1 MDLSHLVRDSKF
13 VLSTFETVGG
23 STVTRTGCKIHVPI
37 HYEEAGLIE
46 IGAENNILG
55 IFPIIVDDKYYAVNK
70 TLSMFRME
78 PTSVSTV
85 SINDLDYYEF
95 FFEPGSLFIANNNVV
110 VNDVI
115 AYEVYNE
122 FLAKV
127 RIPWCFTYQDLGTL
141 FQNAEKYT
149 GMRVGA
155 TKTIIEMIVS
165 AITRDSNDLS
175 KYYRHLINQLEG
187 KLPDEVSYIPVG
199 DVIYGATNTTAKQI
213 GAYFDLGTMSAL
225 VNPSIRTEKIETI
238 LRR

>member
-1 MDLSHLVRDSKF
+1 MDLSHLVRDSKY
-13 VLSTFETVGG
+13 VLSTFETVDQT
-23 STVTRTGCKIHVPI
+23 TVSKTGCKIHVPV
-37 HYEEAGLIE
+37 HYEESGLIE

-55 IFPIIVDDKYYAVNK
+55 IFPIIVDDRVYAVNK

-85 SINDLDYYEF
+85 SIREMDYYEF
-95 FFEPGSLFIANNNVV
+95 YFEPGSLFIANNNLV

-127 RIPWCFTYQDLGTL
+127 RIPWSFTYEDLGTI
-141 FQNAEKYT
+141 FQNSEKYT

-155 TKTIIEMIVS
+155 TKTIIEMIVA
-165 AITRDSNDLS
+165 AIARNDDDLS
-175 KYYRHLINQLEG
+175 TYYRHLLNAVDG
-187 KLPDEVSYIPVG
+187 KPTKEPVFIPVG
-199 DVIYGATNTTAKQI
+199 DVIYGATNAIAKMI

-225 VNPSIRTEKIETI
+225 VNPSIRTEKIESI